1 MRGQTS
7 ALRLGVTT
15 AALVLLLLLNV
26 RLAVERMR
34 RWLRVLEGYRL
45 STREGG
51 GERHGRRRLWNMGS
65 FSDPATVERRP
76 GGDGLNSSAELFE
89 FENVE
94 DLIQDSSVRAMLQNG
109 HTAATVTFLD
119 ETYFEPF
126 TVWLDFYAKLRT
138 GRVLFVFVPNDR
150 THDKV

>member
-26 RLAVERMR
+26 RLAAERMR
-34 RWLRVLEGYRL
+34 RWLSVLEGYRL

-51 GERHGRRRLWNMGS
+51 GERQGRRGLWNMGS

-76 GGDGLNSSAELFE
+76 GGGGLNSSAKLFE
-89 FENVE
+89 FEKVE
-94 DLIQDSSVRAMLQNG
+94 DLIQDSSVRAGNASEWSYCGDSDISRRDILRAI
-109 HTAATVTFLD
+109 HRLVRLLREAAYRKGAICFR
-119 ETYFEPF
+119 
-126 TVWLDFYAKLRT
+126 AKR
-138 GRVLFVFVPNDR
+138 
-150 THDKV
+150 